1 MRNGMTPLFTFDEM
15 ERWFEHFQSKAED
28 KMLVFL
34 QAGGEKFIEVARRS
48 GSYKDQTGNLRSSIG
63 YIIAKNGK
71 VVAENFTE
79 SEKGTDKTTGKYK
92 GRRLAEEV
100 SLSHSGGYVLVGVA
114 GMEYAASVEAKGYE
128 VVSGANTQCEKYL
141 RDTLKSV
148 LERFDYG

>member
-1 MRNGMTPLFTFDEM
+1 MRNGMTPLFDQQSL
-15 ERWFEHFQSKAED
+15 ERWLNHFQRKAED

-63 YIIAKNGK
+63 YIIAKDGE
-71 VVAENFTE
+71 VVTENFKE
-79 SEKGTDKTTGKYK
+79 SDKGTDKTTGKYK

-100 SLSHSGGYVLVGVA
+100 SLSHTVLVGVA
-114 GMEYAASVEAKGYE
+114 GMEYAAAVEAKGYE

-141 RDTLKSV
+141 RDTLKSI
-148 LERFDYG
+148 FSKI

>member
-1 MRNGMTPLFTFDEM
+1 MTPLFDQKSL
-15 ERWFEHFQSKAED
+15 ERWFEQFQSKAEY
-28 KMLVFL
+28 KTLVLL

-63 YIIAKNGK
+63 YIIAKDGE
-71 VVAENFTE
+71 VVKENFKE
-79 SEKGTDKTTGKYK
+79 SDKGTDKTTGKYK

-100 SLSHSGGYVLVGVA
+100 SLSHTGGYILVGVA
-114 GMEYAASVEAKGYE
+114 GMEYAAAVEAKGYE

-148 LERFDYG
+148 FSKI

>member
-1 MRNGMTPLFTFDEM
+1 MKNGMTPLFDQHSL
-15 ERWFEHFQSKAED
+15 ERWFDHFQSKAEN
-28 KMLVFL
+28 KILVLL
-34 QAGGEKFIEVARRS
+34 QAGGEKFIDIARQN

-63 YIIAKNGK
+63 YIIAKNGE

-114 GMEYAASVEAKGYE
+114 GMEYAAAVEAKGYE

-141 RDTLKSV
+141 RDTLKSI
-148 LERFDYG
+148 FSKI

>member
-1 MRNGMTPLFTFDEM
+1 MRNGMTPLFDQQSL
-15 ERWFEHFQSKAED
+15 ERWLNHFQRKAED

-63 YIIAKNGK
+63 YIIAKDGE
-71 VVAENFTE
+71 VVTENFKE
-79 SEKGTDKTTGKYK
+79 SDKGTDKTTGKYK

-100 SLSHSGGYVLVGVA
+100 STGGYVLVGVA
-114 GMEYAASVEAKGYE
+114 GMEYAAAVEAKGYE

-141 RDTLKSV
+141 RDTLKSI
-148 LERFDYG
+148 FSKI

>member
-1 MRNGMTPLFTFDEM
+1 MTPLFDQQSL
-15 ERWFEHFQSKAED
+15 ERWLNHFQRKAED

-63 YIIAKNGK
+63 YIIAKDGE
-71 VVAENFTE
+71 VVTENFKE
-79 SEKGTDKTTGKYK
+79 SDKGTDKTTGKYK

-100 SLSHSGGYVLVGVA
+100 SLSHTGGYVLVGVA
-114 GMEYAASVEAKGYE
+114 GMEYAAAVEAKGYE

-141 RDTLKSV
+141 RDTLKLFFSNM
-148 LERFDYG
+148 